1 METNV
6 PNNSAEP
13 ASRSA
18 GGTNARR
25 RHRNGSDPNL
35 RYFLPKSGSSPAKPE
50 LGQEMASEG
59 EALIEALK
67 SGQTFFTVDG
77 LEICAG
83 SKWRRQSCDCETG
96 CRSETGSKL
105 VRKDQHKEFSDDQ
118 ALMLVL

>member
-13 ASRSA
+13 ASRSV

-25 RHRNGSDPNL
+25 RHRNGCDPNL

-50 LGQEMASEG
+50 LGQEMANEG

-67 SGQTFFTVDG
+67 SGQTFFTVAVWKSVPEVNG
-77 LEICAG
+77 GG
-83 SKWRRQSCDCETG
+83 SPVIVKQAVVQKPAQS
-96 CRSETGSKL
+96 
-105 VRKDQHKEFSDDQ
+105 
-118 ALMLVL
+118 

>member
-13 ASRSA
+13 ASKSI

-25 RHRNGSDPNL
+25 RHRDGSDPNL

-50 LGQEMASEG
+50 LGQEMTNEG

-67 SGQTFFTVDG
+67 SGQTFFTVAVWKSVPEVNSG
-77 LEICAG
+77 GNPVIV
-83 SKWRRQSCDCETG
+83 K
-96 CRSETGSKL
+96 
-105 VRKDQHKEFSDDQ
+105 Q
-118 ALMLVL
+118 AVVQKPAS

>member
-6 PNNSAEP
+6 LNNSAEV
-13 ASRSA
+13 ASRSV

-50 LGQEMASEG
+50 LGQEMVNEG

-67 SGQTFFTVDG
+67 SGQTFFTVAVWKSVPEVNG
-77 LEICAG
+77 GGNPVIVKQAVVQ
-83 SKWRRQSCDCETG
+83 KPAQS
-96 CRSETGSKL
+96 
-105 VRKDQHKEFSDDQ
+105 
-118 ALMLVL
+118 

>member
-13 ASRSA
+13 ASGSV
-18 GGTNARR
+18 GGTNAGR

-50 LGQEMASEG
+50 LGQEMANEG

-67 SGQTFFTVDG
+67 SGQTFFTVAVWKSVPEVNG
-77 LEICAG
+77 GGNPVIVKQAVIQ
-83 SKWRRQSCDCETG
+83 KPAQS
-96 CRSETGSKL
+96 
-105 VRKDQHKEFSDDQ
+105 
-118 ALMLVL
+118 